1 MIELQINTVTL
12 PDGKTTI
19 EINDGSKEDV
29 HVEELDT
36 LKNNNNEVSISLINK
51 CNKLFEETGIIHFIF
66 DKNTKNIINRNND
79 KTIDEIR
86 DSKIERILDDEESY
100 YIGNENEFNGL
111 PSRFSY
117 YDTETK
123 LIGRY
128 NRYNYI
134 LNFINEFGF
143 QPGFANYGPEFE
155 QSFFLIIESGK
166 IILRLQPN
174 LNISLRRVDHD
185 GEQKVYSGF
194 FSKSRIYNYLKNII
208 GESELQSLVRD
219 IKLKYLFE
227 ENNL

>member
-1 MIELQINTVTL
+1 MIELEINTVTS
-12 PDGKTTI
+12 PDGTTTI
-19 EINDGSKEDV
+19 EINDGSKEDG

-36 LKNNNNEVSISLINK
+36 LKNNNREVSISLINE
-51 CNKLFEETGIIHFIF
+51 CNKLSEETGIIHFIF

-194 FSKSRIYNYLKNII
+194 FSKSRIYTYLKNII

>member
-12 PDGKTTI
+12 PDGTTTI
-19 EINDGSKEDV
+19 EINDGSKEDG

-36 LKNNNNEVSISLINK
+36 LKNNNREVSISLINE
-51 CNKLFEETGIIHFIF
+51 CNKLSEETGIIHFIF

-100 YIGNENEFNGL
+100 YIGNENEFNGM

-123 LIGRY
+123 ILGRY

-134 LNFINEFGF
+134 LSFINEFGF

-194 FSKSRIYNYLKNII
+194 FSKSRIYTYLKNII

-227 ENNL
+227 E

>member
-12 PDGKTTI
+12 PNGTTTI
-19 EINDGSKEDV
+19 EINDGSKEDG

-36 LKNNNNEVSISLINK
+36 LKNNNREVSISLINE
-51 CNKLFEETGIIHFIF
+51 CNKLSEETGIIHFIF

-100 YIGNENEFNGL
+100 YIGNENEFNGM

-123 LIGRY
+123 ILGRY

-134 LNFINEFGF
+134 LSFINEFGF

-194 FSKSRIYNYLKNII
+194 FSKSRIYTYLKNII

-227 ENNL
+227 E

>member
-1 MIELQINTVTL
+1 MTELEINTVTL
-12 PDGKTTI
+12 PDGTTAI
-19 EINDGSKEDV
+19 EINGGKENN
-29 HVEELDT
+29 HVENSNEFLNH
-36 LKNNNNEVSISLINK
+36 LNNDIPQNLIDM
-51 CNKLFEETGIIHFIF
+51 CNKLSEENGIIHFIF
-66 DKNTKNIINRNND
+66 DKNTKNIINRNNN
-79 KTIDEIR
+79 KKIDEIR
-86 DSKIERILDDEESY
+86 DSKIEEILDDEESY
-100 YIGNENEFNGL
+100 YIGNENEFNAL

-123 LIGRY
+123 LVGRY
-128 NRYNYI
+128 NRYDYV
-134 LNFINEFGF
+134 LKFVKEFGF

-194 FSKSRIYNYLKNII
+194 FSKSRIYTYLKNII
-208 GESELQSLVRD
+208 GELELQSLVRD

-227 ENNL
+227 E

>member
-1 MIELQINTVTL
+1 MIELEINTVTS
-12 PDGKTTI
+12 PDGTTTI
-19 EINDGSKEDV
+19 EINDGSKEDG

-194 FSKSRIYNYLKNII
+194 FSKSRIYTYLKNII

-227 ENNL
+227 E